1 MTNTQF
7 LVLWSNQ
14 HKCLCREHF
23 RKKWDQYNMDS
34 KARASTFY
42 EHDFEDEASLRCLIL
57 CIIGFSVLEIIGF
70 DPNEVKLQNMVCE
83 S

>member
-1 MTNTQF
+1 
-7 LVLWSNQ
+7 
-14 HKCLCREHF
+14 
-23 RKKWDQYNMDS
+23 MDS